1 VNGYRTLKVR
11 IEALHGDRYKA
22 IVSWPHGE
30 GKAEFEL
37 PFEDVEHDALAA
49 VVGRPRSARRRIE
62 SDESAQ
68 ARAFGER
75 LFGLVFQD
83 TASRVLDD
91 ALSQT
96 RRNDEGLRMMLQL
109 EGARGLQN
117 VPWELLCDSTRFVST
132 SSYTPVLRYVDMTA
146 RPQPL
151 PMCPPMRILG
161 MVSSPGDVPPL
172 DAEREREH
180 LTDACRTLIERGI
193 LEIDW
198 VAEATLGGLLR
209 RLNEGDYH
217 IFHFIGHGDFDE
229 QAEDGVLLFEG
240 RAGRSH
246 RVTGVELGTIL
257 ADQHTLRLA
266 VINACEGA
274 RVALDSSGIAATL
287 MRYGLPAVIAM
298 QFEISDEAAVAFA
311 EHFYASLARGN
322 PIDEALGDARRGM
335 FADGHG
341 LEWATP
347 VLSTSVDDGQLF
359 EVDWTNTKRPEPVT
373 ESSSGTDATLGAD
386 ATAGKQ
392 RDEVAGEQGDELTR
406 DREASTL
413 GLPAGVVAN
422 VESSGGPKGR
432 PFPRRRF
439 AAAVAVLAAVVA
451 LVLALTGTFSS
462 HSGLSVGR
470 PIPVKQTP
478 VGIATGA
485 NRVWVTSLNTGYLSS
500 IDASGGKSHELHLGD
515 SPNGV
520 AVDRD
525 GYVWVVRNASDQV
538 VVLDPYHEDRV
549 VKRYRVG
556 SKPNAIVLGFK
567 SAWVA
572 NSADGTVS
580 RIDLASVNS
589 EGSSPREVIA
599 EAGDQPSGIAVGQG
613 SVWVASRGDGKVARI
628 DPNAGTVTEHIAV
641 GRSVRGIAVDDRAV
655 WVTNPDQ
662 NTISLISPR
671 GGREQVT
678 ETLPVGVKPTGV
690 TVSGSGALTG
700 IWVANNGGSV
710 TWIAWNGT
718 AYRKRAEVKLGREPN
733 AIAVRFGAV
742 WVTDL
747 MENSVTPVTP

>member
-1 VNGYRTLKVR
+1 MNGYRTLKVR
-11 IEALHGDRYKA
+11 VEALHGDRYKA
-22 IVSWPHGE
+22 IVSWPDGE

-37 PFEDVEHDALAA
+37 PFEDVELDALAA
-49 VVGRPRSARRRIE
+49 VVSRPRSPRRRIE

-151 PMCPPMRILG
+151 PMRPPMRILG
-161 MVSSPGDVPPL
+161 MVSSPGDVSPL

-180 LTDACRTLIERGI
+180 LTDACRALIERGL

-229 QAEDGVLLFEG
+229 QAQDGVLLFEG
-240 RAGRSH
+240 GAGRSH

-311 EHFYASLARGN
+311 EHFYTSLARGN

-359 EVDWTNTKRPEPVT
+359 DVDWTNTKRPESVAA
-373 ESSSGTDATLGAD
+373 SDAEPEET
-386 ATAGKQ
+386 TGKQ
-392 RDEVAGEQGDELTR
+392 RDDATGEQADGRTGGR
-406 DREASTL
+406 DAPRPPVQRGADVRPQR
-413 GLPAGVVAN
+413 PAPG
-422 VESSGGPKGR
+422 SPGR
-432 PFPRRRF
+432 WRF
-439 AAAVAVLAAVVA
+439 AAAVGALAAVAA
-451 LVLALTGTFSS
+451 LVLALTGAFSS

-485 NRVWVTSLNTGYLSS
+485 NRVWVTSLDTGYLSS
-500 IDASGGKSHELHLGD
+500 IGTSGGKPHQLYLGD

-520 AVDRD
+520 AVDPY

-538 VVLDPYHEDRV
+538 VVLDPYHGDRV

-556 SKPNAIVLGFK
+556 SKPNAIALGFG

-580 RIDLASVNS
+580 RIDLASLNS
-589 EGSSPREVIA
+589 EGSSPRQVIA

-628 DPNAGTVTEHIAV
+628 DPNAGTVAEHIAV
-641 GRSVRGIAVDDRAV
+641 ERSVRGIAVDDRAV

-662 NTISLISPR
+662 NTVSLISAR

-690 TVSGSGALTG
+690 TVSGSGALSG

-733 AIAVRFGAV
+733 AIAVRFGSA

-747 MENSVTPVTP
+747 MENSVTALTP